1 MSVPDEGYQKKRVVH
16 IKIDVMKKIEECE
29 ILKLVLSEK
38 RCFFKMKGEALRW
51 EMTEKRPLIIISLFC
66 IHN

>member
-29 ILKLVLSEK
+29 ILKLVLSD
-38 RCFFKMKGEALRW
+38 
-51 EMTEKRPLIIISLFC
+51 
-66 IHN
+66 

>member
-38 RCFFKMKGEALRW
+38 RCFFKMKGEALR
-51 EMTEKRPLIIISLFC
+51 
-66 IHN
+66 